1 MAGGLL
7 VLALLLLL
15 GGSVPYVSSQE
26 CAGSTTNI
34 ALNRPATQSSTRYQG
49 AAGRAVD
56 GDVSPRYAEN
66 SCTHT
71 AKESNPWWQVDLG
84 KSQCVDRVVV
94 TNRKDCCSERLEGFT
109 VHVGDNPDV
118 YKNPTCGGPQSVGG
132 KKLIE
137 VDCGGKTGR
146 YVGISLKG
154 SERTLTLCEVQVFGG
169 KSAPKVSSAPP
180 DSGSCA
186 VTTTNIAL
194 NKKTTQSSTS
204 YGGAAGRAVDGDVSP
219 RYAENS
225 CTHTA
230 KESNPW
236 WQVDLGKSQCV
247 GRVVVTNREDCCSER
262 LEGFT
267 VHVGD
272 NPDVFKNPTC
282 GGPQSAG
289 GKKLIEVDCG
299 GKTGRYVGITL
310 SGKGRIL
317 TLCEVQV
324 FGGSSAAKAKSA
336 PKVSS
341 APPDSGSCA
350 VTTTN
355 IALNKKTTQSSTSY
369 GGAAGRAVD
378 GDVSPRYAEN
388 SCTHTAKESNPWW
401 QVDLGKSQCVGR
413 VVVTNREDCCSERL
427 EGFTVHV
434 GDNPDVF
441 KNPTCGGPQSAGGK
455 KLIEVD
461 CGGKTGR
468 YVGITLSG
476 KGRILTLC
484 EVQVFGGSSA
494 AKAKSAPKVSSAPP
508 DSGSCAVTTTNIA
521 LNKKTTQS
529 STSYGGAAGRAVD
542 GDVSPRY
549 AENSCT
555 HTAKESNPWWQVD
568 LGKSQCVGRVVVT
581 NREDCCSERL
591 EGFTVHVGDN
601 PDVFKNPTCGGP
613 QSAGGKKLIEVD
625 CGGKTGRYVGITLSG
640 KGRILT
646 LCEVQV
652 FGGSS
657 AAKAKSAPKV
667 SSAPPDS
674 GSCAVTTTN
683 IALNKKTTQSSTR
696 YGGAAGRAVDGDV
709 SPLYA
714 ENSCTHTAKE
724 SNPWW
729 QVDLGKS
736 QCVGRVVVTNRE
748 DCCSERLEG
757 FTVHVGDNPDVFKN
771 PTCGGPQSAGG
782 KKLIEVDCGGKT
794 GRYVGIT
801 LKGSMKILTL
811 CEVQVF
817 GGSSAAK
824 AKSAP
829 KVSSAPPDSGSC
841 AVTTTNIALN
851 KKTTQSSTRYG
862 GAAGRAV
869 DGDVSPLYAENSCT
883 HTAKESNPWWQVDLG
898 KSQCV
903 GRVVVT
909 NREDC
914 CSERLEGFTVH
925 VGDNPDVFKN
935 PTCGGP
941 QSAGGKKLIEVDC
954 GGKTGR
960 YVGITLKGSMKIL
973 TLCEVQVFGGSSAAK
988 AKSAPKVSS
997 APPDSGSCA
1006 VTTTN
1011 IALNKKTTQ
1020 SSTRYGGAA
1029 GRAVD
1034 GDVSPR
1040 YAENSCTHTAK
1051 ESNPWWQVD
1060 LGKSQCVG
1068 RVVVTNREDCC
1079 SERLEG
1085 FTVHVGDNPDVFKNP
1100 TCGGPQSAGGKKL
1113 IEVDCGG
1120 KTGRYVGITLSGKG
1134 RILTLCEVQV
1144 FGGSSAAKAKSAP
1157 KVSSAP
1163 PDSGS
1168 CAVTTT
1174 NIALNKKTT
1183 QSSTRYGGAAGR
1195 AVDGDVS
1202 PLYAENSCT
1211 HTAKESNP
1219 WWQVDLGKSQCVGRV
1234 VVTNREDCC
1243 SERLEGFT
1251 VHVGDNPDVFKNP
1264 TCGGPQSAGGKKLI
1278 EVDCGGKTGRY
1289 VGITLS
1295 GKRRILT
1302 LCEVQVFGGSS
1313 AAKAKSAPKVS
1324 SAPPDSGSC
1333 ALTTTN
1339 IALNK
1344 QATQSS
1350 TKYRGAAGRAVD
1362 GDVSPRYAENSCT
1375 HTAKESNPWW
1385 QVDLGKSQCV
1395 GRVVV
1400 TNREDCCSNRLE
1412 GFTVYVGDNPDVY
1425 KNPTCGGPQS
1435 VGGKKLIEVDCGG
1448 KTGRYVGITLS
1459 GRRKTLTLCEVQVY
1473 GARAAP
1479 KSLASKS
1486 PGGPNQCAGS
1496 TTNIA
1501 LKQQTTQSSTAFKGA
1516 PGRAVDGNRNAIYAQ
1531 KSCSH
1536 TAMERNPWWRVD
1548 LGSSQCVDRVAVV
1561 KRQRCCG
1568 QWLEGFQVY
1577 VGDNPNVMENPKCGG
1592 LQSVKGKDVITVN
1605 CGRLTGRYVGIAL
1618 PGKRQYLILCEVEV
1632 YGGSE
1637 AEVEKVEET
1646 GTSLALQPPKPEEEP
1661 PAKVAKEPP
1670 KLGQCAGGTTNIA
1683 LKQQTTQSSTA
1694 FKGAPGRAVDG
1705 NRNAIYAQKSCS
1717 HTAMERNPWWRVDL
1731 GSSQCVDRVAVVK
1744 RQRCC
1749 GQWLE
1754 GFQVYVGDNPNVME
1768 NPKCGGLQSVEGKDV
1783 ITVNCGGLTGR
1794 YVGIALPGKRQYLIL
1809 CEVEVYGG
1817 SGGKVEKVEETGT
1830 SLALQPPKPE
1840 APPAKVAEA
1849 PPKLGQC
1856 AASTTN
1862 IALNQQTTQS
1872 STAFK
1877 GAPGRAVDGNRN
1889 AIYAQKSCSH
1899 TAMER
1904 NPWWRV
1910 DLGSSQCVDRV
1921 AVVKRQ
1927 RCCGQWLEGF
1937 QVYVGDNPNV
1947 MENPK
1952 CGGLQSVEGKDVITV
1967 NCGGLTGR
1975 YVGIA
1980 LPGKRQYL
1988 ILCEVEVYGG
1998 SEAEVEKVEE
2008 TGTSPALQPPKPEVP
2023 PAKIAKEPPKLG
2035 QCAGG
2040 TTNIALNQQ
2049 TTQSSTAFKGA
2060 PGRAVDGNRNAIYA
2074 QKSCSHTAME
2084 RNPWWRVD
2092 LGSSQCVDRVAV
2104 VKRQRCCGQW
2114 LEGFQ
2119 VYVGDNPNVMENP
2132 KCGGLQ
2138 SVEGKDVITV
2148 NCGGLTGRYV
2158 GIALPGKRQ
2167 YLILCEVE
2175 VYGGSEAKVE
2185 KVEETGTSLALQ
2197 APKSDPCKNAECQN
2211 DATCEPDGESFKC
2224 ICPKGYAGTMCETN
2238 VDDCAANPCQNDGT
2252 CQDGVDGYT
2261 CICPKGFAG
2270 NLCETNVDDCADNPC
2285 QNEGTCEDGV
2295 DGFTCICP
2303 KGFAGNL
2310 CETNVDDC
2318 ADNPCQNDGT
2328 CEDGVDG
2335 FTCICPKGFAGNL
2348 CETNVDDCADNPC
2361 QNDGTCQDGVDG
2373 FTCICP
2379 KGFAGNLCE
2388 TNVDD
2393 CADNPCQN
2401 EGTCEDGVDGFTCIC
2416 PKGFAGNLCETN
2428 VDDCADNPC
2437 QNEGTC
2443 QDGVDGFTCICP
2455 KGFAG
2460 NLCETNV
2467 DDCAANPCQND
2478 GTCQDGVDG
2487 FTCICPT
2494 GFAGNLCE
2502 TNIDNCTPNPCQ
2514 NGGTCN
2520 DLVNAFLCS
2529 CKNGYGGNLCEIGP
2543 LPPPAPP
2550 APKPKV
2556 QPAVQPKPAA
2566 GVIITIGGGNPG
2578 GSSGYAGDGAIN
2590 VINNQISVYGKK
2602 GCGCTTPNCACPVKK
2617 GTDSSKAD
2625 DLSKVVQ
2632 QRLRGSV
2639 KQPEDDASNLN
2650 ELDTV
2655 ETVYEPVDNEM
2666 ALFDD
2671 ETAYEQ
2677 EAREEQGDLEEQLED
2692 DLAVSDDESVLQEE
2706 GTLAVLNRK
2715 LHKLDELLR
2724 STQ

>member
-15 GGSVPYVSSQE
+15 GGSVPYVSSQECAGSTTNIALNRPATQSSTKYQGAAGRAVDGDVSPRYAENSCTHTAKESNPWWQVDLGKSQCVDRVVVTNREDCCSKRLEGFTVHVGDNPDVYKNPTCGGPQSVGGKKLIEVDCGGKTGRYVGITLSGKRRTLTLCEVQVFGGSSAAKAKSAPKVSSAPPDSGSCAVTTANIALNKKTTQSSTRYGGAAGRAVDGDVSPRYAENSCTHTAKESNPWWQVDLGKSQCVDRVVVTNREDCCSERLEGFTVHVGDNPDVFKNPTCGGPQSAGGKKLIEVDCGGKTGRYVGITLKGSMKILTLCEVQVFGGGSVPYVSSQE

-94 TNRKDCCSERLEGFT
+94 TNREDCCSERLEGFTVHVGDNPDVYKNPTSLTTTNIALNKKTTQSSTRYGGAAGRAVDGNVSPRYAENSCTHTAKESNPWWQVDLGKSQCVGRVVVTNRKDCCSERLEGFT

-146 YVGISLKG
+146 YVGITLSGKR
-154 SERTLTLCEVQVFGG
+154 RTLTLCEVQVFGGSSAAKG

-186 VTTTNIAL
+186 VTTANIAL
-194 NKKTTQSSTS
+194 NKKTTQSSTR

-247 GRVVVTNREDCCSER
+247 D
-262 LEGFT
+262 
-267 VHVGD
+267 
-272 NPDVFKNPTC
+272 
-282 GGPQSAG
+282 
-289 GKKLIEVDCG
+289 
-299 GKTGRYVGITL
+299 
-310 SGKGRIL
+310 
-317 TLCEVQV
+317 
-324 FGGSSAAKAKSA
+324 
-336 PKVSS
+336 
-341 APPDSGSCA
+341 
-350 VTTTN
+350 
-355 IALNKKTTQSSTSY
+355 
-369 GGAAGRAVD
+369 
-378 GDVSPRYAEN
+378 
-388 SCTHTAKESNPWW
+388 
-401 QVDLGKSQCVGR
+401 
-413 VVVTNREDCCSERL
+413 
-427 EGFTVHV
+427 
-434 GDNPDVF
+434 
-441 KNPTCGGPQSAGGK
+441 
-455 KLIEVD
+455 
-461 CGGKTGR
+461 
-468 YVGITLSG
+468 
-476 KGRILTLC
+476 
-484 EVQVFGGSSA
+484 
-494 AKAKSAPKVSSAPP
+494 
-508 DSGSCAVTTTNIA
+508 
-521 LNKKTTQS
+521 
-529 STSYGGAAGRAVD
+529 
-542 GDVSPRY
+542 
-549 AENSCT
+549 
-555 HTAKESNPWWQVD
+555 
-568 LGKSQCVGRVVVT
+568 
-581 NREDCCSERL
+581 
-591 EGFTVHVGDN
+591 
-601 PDVFKNPTCGGP
+601 
-613 QSAGGKKLIEVD
+613 
-625 CGGKTGRYVGITLSG
+625 
-640 KGRILT
+640 
-646 LCEVQV
+646 
-652 FGGSS
+652 
-657 AAKAKSAPKV
+657 
-667 SSAPPDS
+667 
-674 GSCAVTTTN
+674 
-683 IALNKKTTQSSTR
+683 
-696 YGGAAGRAVDGDV
+696 
-709 SPLYA
+709 
-714 ENSCTHTAKE
+714 
-724 SNPWW
+724 
-729 QVDLGKS
+729 
-736 QCVGRVVVTNRE
+736 RVVVTNRE

-801 LKGSMKILTL
+801 LKGSMK
-811 CEVQVF
+811 
-817 GGSSAAK
+817 
-824 AKSAP
+824 
-829 KVSSAPPDSGSC
+829 
-841 AVTTTNIALN
+841 
-851 KKTTQSSTRYG
+851 
-862 GAAGRAV
+862 
-869 DGDVSPLYAENSCT
+869 
-883 HTAKESNPWWQVDLG
+883 
-898 KSQCV
+898 
-903 GRVVVT
+903 
-909 NREDC
+909 
-914 CSERLEGFTVH
+914 
-925 VGDNPDVFKN
+925 
-935 PTCGGP
+935 
-941 QSAGGKKLIEVDC
+941 
-954 GGKTGR
+954 
-960 YVGITLKGSMKIL
+960 
-973 TLCEVQVFGGSSAAK
+973 
-988 AKSAPKVSS
+988 
-997 APPDSGSCA
+997 
-1006 VTTTN
+1006 
-1011 IALNKKTTQ
+1011 
-1020 SSTRYGGAA
+1020 
-1029 GRAVD
+1029 
-1034 GDVSPR
+1034 
-1040 YAENSCTHTAK
+1040 
-1051 ESNPWWQVD
+1051 
-1060 LGKSQCVG
+1060 
-1068 RVVVTNREDCC
+1068 
-1079 SERLEG
+1079 
-1085 FTVHVGDNPDVFKNP
+1085 
-1100 TCGGPQSAGGKKL
+1100 
-1113 IEVDCGG
+1113 
-1120 KTGRYVGITLSGKG
+1120 
-1134 RILTLCEVQV
+1134 
-1144 FGGSSAAKAKSAP
+1144 
-1157 KVSSAP
+1157 
-1163 PDSGS
+1163 
-1168 CAVTTT
+1168 
-1174 NIALNKKTT
+1174 
-1183 QSSTRYGGAAGR
+1183 
-1195 AVDGDVS
+1195 
-1202 PLYAENSCT
+1202 
-1211 HTAKESNP
+1211 
-1219 WWQVDLGKSQCVGRV
+1219 
-1234 VVTNREDCC
+1234 
-1243 SERLEGFT
+1243 
-1251 VHVGDNPDVFKNP
+1251 
-1264 TCGGPQSAGGKKLI
+1264 
-1278 EVDCGGKTGRY
+1278 
-1289 VGITLS
+1289 
-1295 GKRRILT
+1295 ILT

-1412 GFTVYVGDNPDVY
+1412 GFTVYVGDNPEVY

-1473 GARAAP
+1473 GAGGTTNIALNKPAEQSSVRFRGAAGRAVDGNDSPYYKHNTCTHTAKGP
-1479 KSLASKS
+1479 NPWWRVDLGKSECVDRVVVTNRKDCCKYRLNGFTVYVGDNPDVTSNPSCGGAQSVVGKDVITVNCGGLTGRYVGIALKGAKKVLTLCEVKVM
-1486 PGGPNQCAGS
+1486 GGPPPPKKLSQCAASTTNIALNKPAEQSSVRFRGAAGRAVDGNDSPYYKHNTCTHTAKGPNPWWRVDLGKSECVDRVVVTNRKDCCKYRLNGFTVYVGDSPDVTSNPSCGGAQSVRGKDVITVNCGGLTGRYVGIALKGAKKVLTLCEVKVFGGVPTPKVEKAPPKLGQCAASTKNIALNRQAEQSSIAYRGAPGRAVDGDDSPLYRDRSCTHTKTEANPWWRVDLGKSECVHQVVVTNRKDCCSNKLNGFTVYVGDNPDVTSNPSCGGAQSVKGKDVITVNCGGLTGRYVGIALKGRRRVLTLCEVEVIGAGS

-1501 LKQQTTQSSTAFKGA
+1501 LNQQTTQSSTGFKGA
-1516 PGRAVDGNRNAIYAQ
+1516 PSRAVDGNRNAIYAQ

-1605 CGRLTGRYVGIAL
+1605 CDGLTGRYVGIAL

-1637 AEVEKVEET
+1637 GKVEKVEDT
-1646 GTSLALQPPKPEEEP
+1646 GTSPALQPPKPEAP
-1661 PAKVAKEPP
+1661 PAKITKEPP

-1683 LKQQTTQSSTA
+1683 LNQPAIQSSTG
-1694 FKGAPGRAVDG
+1694 FKGAP
-1705 NRNAIYAQKSCS
+1705 S
-1717 HTAMERNPWWRVDL
+1717 
-1731 GSSQCVDRVAVVK
+1731 
-1744 RQRCC
+1744 
-1749 GQWLE
+1749 
-1754 GFQVYVGDNPNVME
+1754 
-1768 NPKCGGLQSVEGKDV
+1768 
-1783 ITVNCGGLTGR
+1783 
-1794 YVGIALPGKRQYLIL
+1794 
-1809 CEVEVYGG
+1809 
-1817 SGGKVEKVEETGT
+1817 
-1830 SLALQPPKPE
+1830 
-1840 APPAKVAEA
+1840 
-1849 PPKLGQC
+1849 
-1856 AASTTN
+1856 
-1862 IALNQQTTQS
+1862 
-1872 STAFK
+1872 
-1877 GAPGRAVDGNRN
+1877 RAVDGNRN

-1998 SEAEVEKVEE
+1998 SEAKVEKVEE
-2008 TGTSPALQPPKPEVP
+2008 TGTSLMPQAPKPEAP

-2040 TTNIALNQQ
+2040 TTNIALNQPAI
-2049 TTQSSTAFKGA
+2049 QSSTGFKGA
-2060 PGRAVDGNRNAIYA
+2060 PSRAVDGNRNAIYA

-2197 APKSDPCKNAECQN
+2197 APKPDPCKNAECQN

-2252 CQDGVDGYT
+2252 CQDGVDGFT

-2270 NLCETNVDDCADNPC
+2270 NLCETNVDDCAANPC

-2318 ADNPCQNDGT
+2318 AD
-2328 CEDGVDG
+2328 
-2335 FTCICPKGFAGNL
+2335 
-2348 CETNVDDCADNPC
+2348 
-2361 QNDGTCQDGVDG
+2361 
-2373 FTCICP
+2373 
-2379 KGFAGNLCE
+2379 
-2388 TNVDD
+2388 
-2393 CADNPCQN
+2393 
-2401 EGTCEDGVDGFTCIC
+2401 
-2416 PKGFAGNLCETN
+2416 
-2428 VDDCADNPC
+2428 
-2437 QNEGTC
+2437 
-2443 QDGVDGFTCICP
+2443 
-2455 KGFAG
+2455 
-2460 NLCETNV
+2460 
-2467 DDCAANPCQND
+2467 NPCQND

-2529 CKNGYGGNLCEIGP
+2529 CKDGYGGNLCEIGP

-2617 GTDSSKAD
+2617 ETDSSKAD
-2625 DLSKVVQ
+2625 DLPKVVQ

-2666 ALFDD
+2666 ALSDD
-2671 ETAYEQ
+2671 ETTYEQ
-2677 EAREEQGDLEEQLED
+2677 EAREEQDNFEEQLED
-2692 DLAVSDDESVLQEE
+2692 DKTALQEE
-2706 GTLAVLNRK
+2706 DTREEQWADDMALSDDDSAFRTADELEMLNNKLRSLRELLELETRGVQTEIEKLLSGFKGVKLTGNGDIPTKPFLDACRRMVPLYDHLGETAFAPVKSDINGNILKLTKKYSTDPDRYSTLQDIVKQEMAEKTTKAKNSATDALLWLRRALEFHQHFLAVIAEVVVVSLGIASTLPISKCPDKKGGTTKWVCNTSNGSRAQQTNKKGPFDHNHHNHNHNHNHREPATRDNKLSLTTERLYSSFKSTEKKRDLKSTTSIYETTKNFTDEPIWPSTITVATVTMVTRPRK
-2715 LHKLDELLR
+2715 QNGDTASVLSIRVVLAFVCGFALSCLLSFIFVCCKRHLGATCRILQGTGNGLVAVLAMANPVYRANTPGTPQADEEQTDDGTSQSAGEQLDDDQAHPSIQPYAETSL
-2724 STQ
+2724 SEIQTKNPIYQNED

>member
-34 ALNRPATQSSTRYQG
+34 ALNRPATQSSTKYQG

-94 TNRKDCCSERLEGFT
+94 TNREDCCSKRLEGFT

-146 YVGISLKG
+146 YVGI
-154 SERTLTLCEVQVFGG
+154 
-169 KSAPKVSSAPP
+169 
-180 DSGSCA
+180 
-186 VTTTNIAL
+186 
-194 NKKTTQSSTS
+194 
-204 YGGAAGRAVDGDVSP
+204 
-219 RYAENS
+219 
-225 CTHTA
+225 
-230 KESNPW
+230 
-236 WQVDLGKSQCV
+236 
-247 GRVVVTNREDCCSER
+247 
-262 LEGFT
+262 
-267 VHVGD
+267 
-272 NPDVFKNPTC
+272 
-282 GGPQSAG
+282 
-289 GKKLIEVDCG
+289 
-299 GKTGRYVGITL
+299 TL
-310 SGKGRIL
+310 SGKRR
-317 TLCEVQV
+317 T
-324 FGGSSAAKAKSA
+324 
-336 PKVSS
+336 
-341 APPDSGSCA
+341 
-350 VTTTN
+350 
-355 IALNKKTTQSSTSY
+355 
-369 GGAAGRAVD
+369 
-378 GDVSPRYAEN
+378 
-388 SCTHTAKESNPWW
+388 
-401 QVDLGKSQCVGR
+401 
-413 VVVTNREDCCSERL
+413 
-427 EGFTVHV
+427 
-434 GDNPDVF
+434 
-441 KNPTCGGPQSAGGK
+441 
-455 KLIEVD
+455 
-461 CGGKTGR
+461 
-468 YVGITLSG
+468 
-476 KGRILTLC
+476 
-484 EVQVFGGSSA
+484 
-494 AKAKSAPKVSSAPP
+494 
-508 DSGSCAVTTTNIA
+508 
-521 LNKKTTQS
+521 
-529 STSYGGAAGRAVD
+529 
-542 GDVSPRY
+542 
-549 AENSCT
+549 
-555 HTAKESNPWWQVD
+555 
-568 LGKSQCVGRVVVT
+568 
-581 NREDCCSERL
+581 
-591 EGFTVHVGDN
+591 
-601 PDVFKNPTCGGP
+601 
-613 QSAGGKKLIEVD
+613 
-625 CGGKTGRYVGITLSG
+625 
-640 KGRILT
+640 
-646 LCEVQV
+646 
-652 FGGSS
+652 
-657 AAKAKSAPKV
+657 
-667 SSAPPDS
+667 
-674 GSCAVTTTN
+674 
-683 IALNKKTTQSSTR
+683 
-696 YGGAAGRAVDGDV
+696 
-709 SPLYA
+709 
-714 ENSCTHTAKE
+714 
-724 SNPWW
+724 
-729 QVDLGKS
+729 
-736 QCVGRVVVTNRE
+736 
-748 DCCSERLEG
+748 
-757 FTVHVGDNPDVFKN
+757 
-771 PTCGGPQSAGG
+771 
-782 KKLIEVDCGGKT
+782 
-794 GRYVGIT
+794 
-801 LKGSMKILTL
+801 
-811 CEVQVF
+811 
-817 GGSSAAK
+817 
-824 AKSAP
+824 
-829 KVSSAPPDSGSC
+829 
-841 AVTTTNIALN
+841 
-851 KKTTQSSTRYG
+851 
-862 GAAGRAV
+862 
-869 DGDVSPLYAENSCT
+869 
-883 HTAKESNPWWQVDLG
+883 
-898 KSQCV
+898 
-903 GRVVVT
+903 
-909 NREDC
+909 
-914 CSERLEGFTVH
+914 
-925 VGDNPDVFKN
+925 
-935 PTCGGP
+935 
-941 QSAGGKKLIEVDC
+941 
-954 GGKTGR
+954 
-960 YVGITLKGSMKIL
+960 L

-1202 PLYAENSCT
+1202 PRYAENSCT

-1219 WWQVDLGKSQCVGRV
+1219 WWQVDLGKSQCVDRV

-1243 SERLEGFT
+1243 SNRLEGFT
-1251 VHVGDNPDVFKNP
+1251 VHVGDNPDVYKNP
-1264 TCGGPQSAGGKKLI
+1264 TCGGPQSVGGKKLI

-1295 GKRRILT
+1295 GKRRTLT

-1339 IALNK
+1339 IALSK
-1344 QATQSS
+1344 KATQSS

-1412 GFTVYVGDNPDVY
+1412 GFTVRVGDNPDVF

-1448 KTGRYVGITLS
+1448 KTGRYVGITLK
-1459 GRRKTLTLCEVQVY
+1459 GRRRTLTLCEVQVY
-1473 GARAAP
+1473 GAREVP
-1479 KSLASKS
+1479 KSIASKS
-1486 PGGPNQCAGS
+1486 PAGPNQCAGG

-1501 LKQQTTQSSTAFKGA
+1501 LNKPAEQSSVRFRGAAGRAVDGNDSPYYKHNTCTHTAKGPNPWWRVDLGKSECVDRVVVTNRKDCCKYRLNGFTVYVGDNPDVTSNPSCGGAQSVVGKDVITVNCGGLTGRYVGIALKGAKKVLTLCEVKVFGGVPTPKVEKAPPKLGQCAASTKNIALNRQAEQSSIAYRGA
-1516 PGRAVDGNRNAIYAQ
+1516 PGRAVDGDDSPLYRDR
-1531 KSCSH
+1531 SCTH
-1536 TAMERNPWWRVD
+1536 TKTEANPWWRVD
-1548 LGSSQCVDRVAVV
+1548 LGKSECVHQVV
-1561 KRQRCCG
+1561 VTNRKDCCSNK
-1568 QWLEGFQVY
+1568 LNGFTVY
-1577 VGDNPNVMENPKCGG
+1577 VGDNPDVTSNPSCGG
-1592 LQSVKGKDVITVN
+1592 AQSVKGKDVITVN
-1605 CGRLTGRYVGIAL
+1605 CGGLTGRYVGIAL
-1618 PGKRQYLILCEVEV
+1618 KGRRRVLTLCEVEV
-1632 YGGSE
+1632 IGGTP
-1637 AEVEKVEET
+1637 A
-1646 GTSLALQPPKPEEEP
+1646 PKT
-1661 PAKVAKEPP
+1661 PAKI
-1670 KLGQCAGGTTNIA
+1670 GQCAGSTTNIA

-1817 SGGKVEKVEETGT
+1817 SEGKVEKVEETGT

-1840 APPAKVAEA
+1840 A
-1849 PPKLGQC
+1849 
-1856 AASTTN
+1856 
-1862 IALNQQTTQS
+1862 
-1872 STAFK
+1872 
-1877 GAPGRAVDGNRN
+1877 
-1889 AIYAQKSCSH
+1889 
-1899 TAMER
+1899 
-1904 NPWWRV
+1904 
-1910 DLGSSQCVDRV
+1910 
-1921 AVVKRQ
+1921 
-1927 RCCGQWLEGF
+1927 
-1937 QVYVGDNPNV
+1937 
-1947 MENPK
+1947 
-1952 CGGLQSVEGKDVITV
+1952 
-1967 NCGGLTGR
+1967 
-1975 YVGIA
+1975 
-1980 LPGKRQYL
+1980 
-1988 ILCEVEVYGG
+1988 
-1998 SEAEVEKVEE
+1998 
-2008 TGTSPALQPPKPEVP
+2008 P

-2138 SVEGKDVITV
+2138 SVKGKDVITV

-2185 KVEETGTSLALQ
+2185 KVEETGTSLIPQ
-2197 APKSDPCKNAECQN
+2197 APKPDPCKNAECQN

-2224 ICPKGYAGTMCETN
+2224 ICPKGYAGT
-2238 VDDCAANPCQNDGT
+2238 
-2252 CQDGVDGYT
+2252 
-2261 CICPKGFAG
+2261 K
-2270 NLCETNVDDCADNPC
+2270 CETNVDDCADNPC
-2285 QNEGTCEDGV
+2285 QNDGTCQDGV

-2318 ADNPCQNDGT
+2318 AANPCQNEGT
-2328 CEDGVDG
+2328 CQDGVDG

-2388 TNVDD
+2388 TN
-2393 CADNPCQN
+2393 
-2401 EGTCEDGVDGFTCIC
+2401 
-2416 PKGFAGNLCETN
+2416 
-2428 VDDCADNPC
+2428 
-2437 QNEGTC
+2437 
-2443 QDGVDGFTCICP
+2443 
-2455 KGFAG
+2455 
-2460 NLCETNV
+2460 
-2467 DDCAANPCQND
+2467 
-2478 GTCQDGVDG
+2478 
-2487 FTCICPT
+2487 
-2494 GFAGNLCE
+2494 
-2502 TNIDNCTPNPCQ
+2502 IDNCTPNPCQ

-2543 LPPPAPP
+2543 LPPPVPP

-2556 QPAVQPKPAA
+2556 QPAAQPKPAA
-2566 GVIITIGGGNPG
+2566 GVIITIGGANPG
-2578 GSSGYAGDGAIN
+2578 RNSGYAGDGAIN

-2617 GTDSSKAD
+2617 ETDSSKAD

-2639 KQPEDDASNLN
+2639 KQPEDDASNFN

-2666 ALFDD
+2666 ALSDD

>member
-1632 YGGSE
+1632 YGGS
-1637 AEVEKVEET
+1637 
-1646 GTSLALQPPKPEEEP
+1646 
-1661 PAKVAKEPP
+1661 
-1670 KLGQCAGGTTNIA
+1670 
-1683 LKQQTTQSSTA
+1683 
-1694 FKGAPGRAVDG
+1694 
-1705 NRNAIYAQKSCS
+1705 
-1717 HTAMERNPWWRVDL
+1717 
-1731 GSSQCVDRVAVVK
+1731 
-1744 RQRCC
+1744 
-1749 GQWLE
+1749 
-1754 GFQVYVGDNPNVME
+1754 
-1768 NPKCGGLQSVEGKDV
+1768 
-1783 ITVNCGGLTGR
+1783 
-1794 YVGIALPGKRQYLIL
+1794 
-1809 CEVEVYGG
+1809 
-1817 SGGKVEKVEETGT
+1817 GGK
-1830 SLALQPPKPE
+1830 
-1840 APPAKVAEA
+1840 
-1849 PPKLGQC
+1849 
-1856 AASTTN
+1856 
-1862 IALNQQTTQS
+1862 
-1872 STAFK
+1872 
-1877 GAPGRAVDGNRN
+1877 
-1889 AIYAQKSCSH
+1889 
-1899 TAMER
+1899 
-1904 NPWWRV
+1904 
-1910 DLGSSQCVDRV
+1910 
-1921 AVVKRQ
+1921 
-1927 RCCGQWLEGF
+1927 
-1937 QVYVGDNPNV
+1937 
-1947 MENPK
+1947 
-1952 CGGLQSVEGKDVITV
+1952 
-1967 NCGGLTGR
+1967 
-1975 YVGIA
+1975 
-1980 LPGKRQYL
+1980 
-1988 ILCEVEVYGG
+1988 
-1998 SEAEVEKVEE
+1998 VEKVEE

-2224 ICPKGYAGTMCETN
+2224 ICPKGYAGTMCETNVDDCADNPCQNDGTCQDGVDGFTCICPKGFAGNLCETN

>member
-1646 GTSLALQPPKPEEEP
+1646 GTSLALQPPKPE
-1661 PAKVAKEPP
+1661 
-1670 KLGQCAGGTTNIA
+1670 
-1683 LKQQTTQSSTA
+1683 
-1694 FKGAPGRAVDG
+1694 
-1705 NRNAIYAQKSCS
+1705 
-1717 HTAMERNPWWRVDL
+1717 
-1731 GSSQCVDRVAVVK
+1731 
-1744 RQRCC
+1744 
-1749 GQWLE
+1749 
-1754 GFQVYVGDNPNVME
+1754 
-1768 NPKCGGLQSVEGKDV
+1768 
-1783 ITVNCGGLTGR
+1783 
-1794 YVGIALPGKRQYLIL
+1794 
-1809 CEVEVYGG
+1809 
-1817 SGGKVEKVEETGT
+1817 
-1830 SLALQPPKPE
+1830 
-1840 APPAKVAEA
+1840 
-1849 PPKLGQC
+1849 
-1856 AASTTN
+1856 
-1862 IALNQQTTQS
+1862 
-1872 STAFK
+1872 
-1877 GAPGRAVDGNRN
+1877 
-1889 AIYAQKSCSH
+1889 
-1899 TAMER
+1899 
-1904 NPWWRV
+1904 
-1910 DLGSSQCVDRV
+1910 
-1921 AVVKRQ
+1921 
-1927 RCCGQWLEGF
+1927 
-1937 QVYVGDNPNV
+1937 
-1947 MENPK
+1947 
-1952 CGGLQSVEGKDVITV
+1952 
-1967 NCGGLTGR
+1967 
-1975 YVGIA
+1975 
-1980 LPGKRQYL
+1980 
-1988 ILCEVEVYGG
+1988 
-1998 SEAEVEKVEE
+1998 
-2008 TGTSPALQPPKPEVP
+2008 VP

-2224 ICPKGYAGTMCETN
+2224 ICPKGYAGTMCETNVDDCADNPCQNDGTCQDGVDGFTCICPKGFAGNLCETN